1 MQQQSFDNFD
11 LSLTLCFSLVKCL
24 TSAVLGDATLLATTA
39 IRYPQPRAPRH
50 AVPLAQPC
58 PVAGWPRPV
67 GTRALF
73 KFVERGLASRSAA
86 TVNSVTP
93 GVAMLCHQRVDDAW
107 RALWP
112 LNVTHARAAR
122 AAPARLAAARR
133 SCRARLPSGIRQGLS
148 PMPSKS
154 KVDLVGNVR
163 AKREQT
169 YSLFQLSARSCKESK
184 RERHFCFEKS
194 YYR

>member
-1 MQQQSFDNFD
+1 M
-11 LSLTLCFSLVKCL
+11 
-24 TSAVLGDATLLATTA
+24 LLASEVLDFGGFRRCYTSSYYSYPLPYRRRTA
-39 IRYPQPRAPRH
+39 APRH

-112 LNVTHARAAR
+112 PNVTHARAAN
-122 AAPARLAAARR
+122 AAPVLSPSPRQPCWQRAGRA
-133 SCRARLPSGIRQGLS
+133 ARLPSGTAGAFTNAVEVKGGPR
-148 PMPSKS
+148 
-154 KVDLVGNVR
+154 R
-163 AKREQT
+163 
-169 YSLFQLSARSCKESK
+169 
-184 RERHFCFEKS
+184 
-194 YYR
+194 

>member
-112 LNVTHARAAR
+112 PNVTHARAANAAPALSAARRGCCAGR
-122 AAPARLAAARR
+122 AAPACLAV
-133 SCRARLPSGIRQGLS
+133 RQGLS

-169 YSLFQLSARSCKESK
+169 YSFFQLSALS
-184 RERHFCFEKS
+184 
-194 YYR
+194 

>member
-122 AAPARLAAARR
+122 AAPCPVGRSAPVVPRPPAQRYTAGAFTNAVEVKGGPRR
-133 SCRARLPSGIRQGLS
+133 
-148 PMPSKS
+148 
-154 KVDLVGNVR
+154 
-163 AKREQT
+163 
-169 YSLFQLSARSCKESK
+169 
-184 RERHFCFEKS
+184 
-194 YYR
+194 

>member
-1 MQQQSFDNFD
+1 MLDFGGFRR
-11 LSLTLCFSLVKCL
+11 CY
-24 TSAVLGDATLLATTA
+24 TSSYYS
-39 IRYPQPRAPRH
+39 YPLPYRRRKAAPRH

-112 LNVTHARAAR
+112 PNVTHARAAN
-122 AAPARLAAARR
+122 AAPALSVARR
-133 SCRARLPSGIRQGLS
+133 SPALAVRQGLS

-169 YSLFQLSARSCKESK
+169 YSLF
-184 RERHFCFEKS
+184 
-194 YYR
+194 

>member
-1 MQQQSFDNFD
+1 MLHFQLLQ
-11 LSLTLCFSLVKCL
+11 LSVTL
-24 TSAVLGDATLLATTA
+24 SA
-39 IRYPQPRAPRH
+39 APRR

-112 LNVTHARAAR
+112 PNVTHARAAN
-122 AAPARLAAARR
+122 AAPALLAAARR
-133 SCRARLPSGIRQGLS
+133 LCRARLPSGVRQGLS

-169 YSLFQLSARSCKESK
+169 YSLFQLSAPSRKESK
-184 RERHFCFEKS
+184 RERDTSVLRRATAKCAFSNCYTKMSWKHLLACEL
-194 YYR
+194 

>member
-1 MQQQSFDNFD
+1 MLDFGGFRR
-11 LSLTLCFSLVKCL
+11 CY
-24 TSAVLGDATLLATTA
+24 TSSYYSYPLPLAA
-39 IRYPQPRAPRH
+39 RAAPRH

-112 LNVTHARAAR
+112 LNVTHAPRGQRRASLLCS
-122 AAPARLAAARR
+122 APVVPDAPVVPPA
-133 SCRARLPSGIRQGLS
+133 CPSGKAGAFTNAVEVKGGPR
-148 PMPSKS
+148 
-154 KVDLVGNVR
+154 R
-163 AKREQT
+163 
-169 YSLFQLSARSCKESK
+169 
-184 RERHFCFEKS
+184 
-194 YYR
+194 

>member
-1 MQQQSFDNFD
+1 M
-11 LSLTLCFSLVKCL
+11 LLLTQAKVPRRIGGSIHAAPAYTCL
-24 TSAVLGDATLLATTA
+24 LL
-39 IRYPQPRAPRH
+39 PH
-50 AVPLAQPC
+50 
-58 PVAGWPRPV
+58 

-112 LNVTHARAAR
+112 LNVTHARAQPCR
-122 AAPARLAAARR
+122 HTEFAALAGRR
-133 SCRARLPSGIRQGLS
+133 GCLCLPLLSRVCWVLS
-148 PMPSKS
+148 PMPLKS

-169 YSLFQLSARSCKESK
+169 YSLF
-184 RERHFCFEKS
+184 
-194 YYR
+194 